1 MTQPC
6 QSCSGRAT
14 VYLCGTCVDQ
24 LRALLNSLVTGPV
37 VTARPDG
44 SPVRSSGLLEDL
56 ADVILRRTKLGD
68 GSGGGHRKRGDDNPG
83 LYEPD
88 TENGKRT
95 RQAEAVMLLDAI
107 NNGLSTIVRDLCESR
122 GIGVWRP
129 LRTVE
134 RDFIGPLMPG
144 WRRLPVGYVASS
156 LDRASWLA
164 ANVGAIACDEAAGQ
178 WHGEIAGYVK
188 RIESMIDRPQ
198 PLKLWGRCMS
208 KLGEKDCATA
218 IYGKRDAI
226 EVVCPNGH
234 CRTRYNAESLF
245 NRNINASEYMHFT
258 REELIGNQR
267 TEHADRYWSGLMG
280 ELGEFV
286 HYKQF
291 QRWLKDGKLKP
302 RRYQRPNGRHGF
314 NRRTPDD
321 IPEYLLADVRR
332 VRRATATR
340 ATTAKVVV
348 GE

>member
-44 SPVRSSGLLEDL
+44 SPIRSSGLLEDL

-122 GIGVWRP
+122 G
-129 LRTVE
+129 
-134 RDFIGPLMPG
+134 RDVPK
-144 WRRLPVGYVASS
+144 
-156 LDRASWLA
+156 LDTEGCARWLA

-178 WHGEIAGYVK
+178 WHGEIAGYVR
-188 RIESMIDRPQ
+188 RIELCIDRP
-198 PLKLWGRCMS
+198 LRRRW
-208 KLGEKDCATA
+208 LGPCPTWDEQVRKACGTDLYA
-218 IYGKRDAI
+218 REDAI
-226 EVVCPNGH
+226 EVYCRKCRATHNCNRLQLLQQGDLERERLTWDRLLKANKYQPDEFRIPERTLRLWRKAGPNGEPP
-234 CRTRYNAESLF
+234 R
-245 NRNINASEYMHFT
+245 
-258 REELIGNQR
+258 
-267 TEHADRYWSGLMG
+267 
-280 ELGEFV
+280 
-286 HYKQF
+286 
-291 QRWLKDGKLKP
+291 LKP
-302 RRYQRPNGRHGF
+302 RGWLRPDGSHGI
-314 NRRTPDD
+314 NRRTNDD
-321 IPEYLLADVRR
+321 EPLYLWSDVRKLR
-332 VRRATATR
+332 SEKPQKVATGAAAHKSAR
-340 ATTAKVVV
+340 
-348 GE
+348 

>member
-14 VYLCGTCVDQ
+14 VYLCSTCVGQ

-178 WHGEIAGYVK
+178 WHGEIAGYVR
-188 RIESMIDRPQ
+188 RIELCIDRP
-198 PLKLWGRCMS
+198 LRRRW
-208 KLGEKDCATA
+208 LGPCPTWDEQVRKACGTDLYA
-218 IYGKRDAI
+218 REDAI
-226 EVVCPNGH
+226 EVYCRKCRATHNCNRLQLLQQGDLERERLTWDRLLKANKYQPDEFRIPERTLRLWRKTGPNGEPP
-234 CRTRYNAESLF
+234 R
-245 NRNINASEYMHFT
+245 
-258 REELIGNQR
+258 
-267 TEHADRYWSGLMG
+267 
-280 ELGEFV
+280 
-286 HYKQF
+286 
-291 QRWLKDGKLKP
+291 LKP
-302 RRYQRPNGRHGF
+302 RGWLRPDGSHGI
-314 NRRTPDD
+314 NRRTNDD
-321 IPEYLLADVRR
+321 EPLYLWSDVRKLR
-332 VRRATATR
+332 VEKPQKAATGAAAHKSAR
-340 ATTAKVVV
+340 
-348 GE
+348 